1 MSYNPFV
8 RIETETLLGVKP
20 IFTPIEKEEKPQQ
33 NPKLFFGIFILIISL
48 LVIYFVANSLTE
60 PNTTTNTDAEKLNE
74 LVDKVVKGEALQ
86 DSDWAELCALLSKV
100 KGVNINSCDSCR
112 HYLRALLGGK
122 HHRWMKEYL
131 NKPEKELRKGI
142 KSIEKQTVDHED
154 KILNPK
160 NHYPDW
166 DNVRPEQKEDL
177 INNKWKNDIKRQM
190 EQKQIL
196 ECILKNRTK

>member
-1 MSYNPFV
+1 MNYNPFV
-8 RIETETLLGVKP
+8 RIETETMLGVKP

-48 LVIYFVANSLTE
+48 LVIYFVANTLTE
-60 PNTTTNTDAEKLNE
+60 PNSTKNADAEKLNE

-122 HHRWMKEYL
+122 HSPFLQNYL
-131 NKPEKELRKGI
+131 KCTNKELQKGI
-142 KSIEKQTVDHED
+142 YSYDKPINLHND
-154 KILNPK
+154 KIANPK
-160 NHYPDW
+160 KYVPDW
-166 DNVRPEQKEDL
+166 DDLDIRKREGTIKKWQKDIDRQTEQR
-177 INNKWKNDIKRQM
+177 N
-190 EQKQIL
+190 IL
-196 ECILKNRTK
+196 ECILKNR